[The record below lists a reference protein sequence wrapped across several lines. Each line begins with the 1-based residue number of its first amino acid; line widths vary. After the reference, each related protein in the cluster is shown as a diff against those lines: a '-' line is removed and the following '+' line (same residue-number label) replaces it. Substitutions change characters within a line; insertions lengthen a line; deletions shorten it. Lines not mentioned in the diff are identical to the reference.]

1 MHFLIWN
8 FERKWS
14 MQDAEFLIIRMEG
27 TFTTF
32 PSPIEFDMLCLQ
44 IFRAIYEKIYCII
57 ETLIYAFIYILMK
70 LYHTLKTW
78 KFSDK
83 KFGVFPI

>member
-1 MHFLIWN
+1 
-8 FERKWS
+8 

-44 IFRAIYEKIYCII
+44 I
-57 ETLIYAFIYILMK
+57 LMK
-70 LYHTLKTW
+70 RYHTLKTR